1 MADNS
6 GGGNSF
12 IGVIVGALLVVVL
25 GMGAFMYLNHN
36 QAPAGP
42 SLHVTLPAPSGK

>member
-6 GGGNSF
+6 GGNSF
-12 IGVIVGALLVVVL
+12 LGVIVGALLVVVL
-25 GMGAFMYLNHN
+25 GIGAYVVLGHN
-36 QAPAGP
+36 AQPSGP